1 MVRKNA
7 TLKGEKILVHYLTLV
22 IPSIESTNT
31 PPKTN
36 MTMENQPCE
45 EVFPIQ
51 NGGFSNVMLVFRDV
65 IFIQFQKPRGKR
77 HHVKKKHPKEGTFV
91 LEGAI
96 FSLKK
101 TPFSKRTKNNHP
113 VFHPSVSSR

>member
-1 MVRKNA
+1 
-7 TLKGEKILVHYLTLV
+7 
-22 IPSIESTNT
+22 
-31 PPKTN
+31 
-36 MTMENQPCE
+36 MENQPCE

-101 TPFSKRTKNNHP
+101 TPFSKRTKKK
-113 VFHPSVSSR
+113 SSSFSSQRFLKVADKSSN